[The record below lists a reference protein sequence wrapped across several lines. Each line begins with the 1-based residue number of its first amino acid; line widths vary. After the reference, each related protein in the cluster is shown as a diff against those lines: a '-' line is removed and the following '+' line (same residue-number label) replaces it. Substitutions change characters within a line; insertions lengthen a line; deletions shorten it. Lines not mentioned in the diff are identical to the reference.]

1 MIAHRFVEVDGV
13 RVFYRET
20 GPADAP
26 VLLLL
31 HGFPSA
37 SHQFRGLLGA
47 LGDRYRMI
55 APDLPGFG
63 RTETPE
69 GFAFTFERLADIT
82 EGFVKEL
89 GLERFFVY
97 GFDYGLPT
105 ALRLAGRLPERIAG
119 LIAQNG
125 NAYAEGLS
133 EMAHGL
139 LTATPDQIRPV
150 LEPEGTRGQYLAGAA
165 DPDRIDP
172 DSWLLD
178 QHYLDLPGRKD
189 IQVELALDYPSN
201 VALYPTWQA
210 WLRAHQPPTLVVWGT
225 GDPFFLVP
233 GARAY
238 LRDLPDAEL
247 HLLPTGH
254 FALVECLSEIS
265 ALITRFIERTTS

>member
-37 SHQFRGLLGA
+37 SHQFRGLMGA

-69 GFAFTFERLADIT
+69 GFPFTFDRLADIT

-89 GLERFFVY
+89 GLERFHVY

-119 LIAQNG
+119 LVAQNG
-125 NAYAEGLS
+125 NAYDDGLS
-133 EMAHGL
+133 EMARGL

-150 LEPEGTRGQYLAGAA
+150 LEPEGVRGQYLAGVA
-165 DPDRIDP
+165 DPAAIDP

-178 QHYLDLPGRKD
+178 QHHLDLPGRRD
-189 IQVELALDYPSN
+189 IQIALALDYASN
-201 VALYPTWQA
+201 VALYPAWQA
-210 WLRAHQPPTLVVWGT
+210 WLRAHQPATLVLWGT

-233 GARAY
+233 GAHAY

-247 HLLPTGH
+247 HLFDTGH
-254 FALVECLSEIS
+254 FALEEKLSEI
-265 ALITRFIERTTS
+265 APLIARFLERTTS